1 MWHSRPRLCLEGFL
15 AAAGRP
21 HRASGA
27 TSGIFPSTPLQAKSM
42 PARHFKDDVFLSHNR
57 AQKNWTRELAR
68 RLRDDGFKVWFDE
81 WALPQHAGR
90 NWITELREGVE
101 DSSKIALVWS
111 PEFFKQQ
118 WPTFEATIGQL
129 MDPVGWEDRLI
140 PLLHTPCEIPKDWAF
155 RQALDFTNAPI
166 GTEEFEFHYHHLVH
180 NLDDSRPYE
189 GDFKQFKKHKT
200 VQIDPNTIPPVRPLP
215 PGSRMPHA
223 PNPLF
228 VGREN
233 EMRDLNRMLTPGSGA
248 LVGVHAAVIGM
259 GGVGKTQLAIEYA
272 HRYGHLYQGG
282 VFWLNFAGE
291 EDPINEVAR
300 CGGPEGL
307 DIDGWKEMKAPE
319 QASRVQKAWEECER
333 ASLLIFDNAEDPGAV
348 EKWRPKSGHCSV
360 LITCRRGDWPP
371 EMGVTPLGIETLPR
385 RKSLELLAE
394 VRPLISKPG
403 KDREAADK
411 ICDLLGD
418 LPLALTVAAAY
429 LRKYKSENVN
439 EYLKALSA
447 QPAIQDRSLEKVY
460 ASFAVSYSKLKPQ
473 DPTDALA
480 QKLFYLASWFAP
492 VSINRGLLIASAGVD
507 SANRDVRHQAED
519 ALARL
524 IELGLI
530 KEEADHRLVL
540 HRLLR
545 DFARCDQRQ
554 NAGEAMHA
562 VGTSLHE
569 FAIGERASGLPQMLA
584 RERAHL
590 RQVATELHS
599 ANPDLAAAIYND
611 LGSNS
616 RELALLQE
624 AQRDIEDA
632 LMIVEKVHGSNDLK
646 VAIQINDLG
655 LVLWQSGRLTD
666 ARECFERALAI
677 DEASR
682 GPSHEAVGI
691 RANNLG
697 LVLRDIGN
705 FALARTYFERSLNIG
720 ETIYG
725 PSHPKVAIRLNN
737 LALVLH
743 DLNDLSESQIC
754 FEKALRIDEEF
765 YGSQHPEVATD
776 LNNLGLVFK
785 DLGNADRARACFERA
800 LAIYEPIYGTNH
812 PKVATSFNNL
822 GLLLFGL
829 SDFAGARIY
838 IERAFR
844 IFEIVYGPVHP
855 EVAIGLSNL
864 GKILEKTGD
873 LSAGRTCYERALA
886 IFESCWGRDHASTIT
901 VQKYLDALRA
911 KENKQKKSR

>member
-1 MWHSRPRLCLEGFL
+1 LNSSSLLQADTSTRIQ
-15 AAAGRP
+15 
-21 HRASGA
+21 
-27 TSGIFPSTPLQAKSM
+27 SGIFLPHLCKPKSM
-42 PARHFKDDVFLSHNR
+42 PARHFKDDIFLSHNR
-57 AQKNWTRELAR
+57 AQKDWTRELAR
-68 RLRDDGFKVWFDE
+68 RLREDGFKVWFDE
-81 WALPQHAGR
+81 WVLPQHAGR
-90 NWITELREGVE
+90 NWITELRAGME

-300 CGGPEGL
+300 CGGPEGM

-492 VSINRGLLIASAGVD
+492 VSINRG
-507 SANRDVRHQAED
+507 
-519 ALARL
+519 
-524 IELGLI
+524 
-530 KEEADHRLVL
+530 
-540 HRLLR
+540 
-545 DFARCDQRQ
+545 C
-554 NAGEAMHA
+554 
-562 VGTSLHE
+562 
-569 FAIGERASGLPQMLA
+569 
-584 RERAHL
+584 
-590 RQVATELHS
+590 
-599 ANPDLAAAIYND
+599 
-611 LGSNS
+611 
-616 RELALLQE
+616 
-624 AQRDIEDA
+624 
-632 LMIVEKVHGSNDLK
+632 
-646 VAIQINDLG
+646 
-655 LVLWQSGRLTD
+655 
-666 ARECFERALAI
+666 
-677 DEASR
+677 
-682 GPSHEAVGI
+682 
-691 RANNLG
+691 
-697 LVLRDIGN
+697 
-705 FALARTYFERSLNIG
+705 
-720 ETIYG
+720 
-725 PSHPKVAIRLNN
+725 
-737 LALVLH
+737 
-743 DLNDLSESQIC
+743 
-754 FEKALRIDEEF
+754 
-765 YGSQHPEVATD
+765 
-776 LNNLGLVFK
+776 
-785 DLGNADRARACFERA
+785 
-800 LAIYEPIYGTNH
+800 
-812 PKVATSFNNL
+812 
-822 GLLLFGL
+822 
-829 SDFAGARIY
+829 
-838 IERAFR
+838 
-844 IFEIVYGPVHP
+844 
-855 EVAIGLSNL
+855 
-864 GKILEKTGD
+864 
-873 LSAGRTCYERALA
+873 
-886 IFESCWGRDHASTIT
+886 
-901 VQKYLDALRA
+901 
-911 KENKQKKSR
+911 